1 MGPDREARRLTR
13 TQRQIEA
20 LRKGDACVTVRDAEG
35 RPRAGVAV
43 SVEQESHD
51 FVFGCVVP
59 DLDTFSDAERRRYR
73 TRLDELFNRVVPAEP
88 PPSAEPGVVR
98 VEVAGR
104 VHLGALRVRL
114 DDLAAPGMPLH
125 VHVWGAAVGLT
136 GADER
141 AAGRRVAELYTLC
154 FAHRAVAAVFWNGF
168 ADGDRGARGGL
179 LRRDLA
185 PKYAHKVLQKLI
197 GFDWHSRAAGR
208 TDADG
213 RFRFRGFYG
222 SYRVVTDIGGPAP
235 NVETLVV
242 QGGAHPNQ
250 SAAL

>member
-13 TQRQIEA
+13 TQHSIEA
-20 LRKGDACVTVRDAEG
+20 FRKGDACVTVRDASG
-35 RPRAGVAV
+35 RPRADVAV

-59 DLDTFSDAERRRYR
+59 DLDTLSDAERQRYR
-73 TRLDELFNRVVPAEP
+73 ARLDELFNRVVPAEP
-88 PPSAEPGVVR
+88 LPSAEPGVVR
-98 VEVAGR
+98 VEVAER
-104 VHLGALRVRL
+104 VHLGALRHRL
-114 DDLAAPGMPLH
+114 DELAAPGMPLH

-136 GADER
+136 EADER

-168 ADGDRGARGGL
+168 ADGERGGGL

-208 TDADG
+208 TDAG
-213 RFRFRGFYG
+213 GQFRFRGFYG
-222 SYRVVTDIGGPAP
+222 GYRIVTDVGGS
-235 NVETLVV
+235 
-242 QGGAHPNQ
+242 
-250 SAAL
+250 SAAVEPLLLNRPLTT